1 MTENTKGE
9 IKMPQSPIPVAVLG
23 ATGSVGQRFISLLEN
38 HPWFKVV
45 ALAASD
51 RSAGQKYSQATRWIL
66 DTPMP
71 DYAKDMVI
79 VPANTD
85 AVQAKIV
92 FSALH
97 TEIAN
102 ELEPQF
108 AKAGSA
114 VCSNASS
121 YRRGED
127 VPLLLPEINA
137 DHIQLVKTQRA
148 NKGWSGCIVTNPNC
162 TSTGLTIALKV
173 LDNEFGV
180 KKVFATSLQAL
191 SGAGYPGVSS
201 LDIIDNIIPNVG
213 NGGEEE
219 KVEWEP
225 RKMLGKYIEELEPQS
240 SAAGTPRARIELA
253 DMRFSVHT
261 NRVAVIDGHTI
272 CASVELANQTDHE
285 TAEAVLQNYAA
296 PESARELPSSP
307 RPVIEVRSEA
317 DRPQPRLDRLTGKGM
332 TTVVGRLRRDPIFDL
347 KFVVLSH
354 NTIRG
359 AAGASIY
366 NAELLVSEN
375 LL

>member
-1 MTENTKGE
+1 MSSS
-9 IKMPQSPIPVAVLG
+9 QIPVAVLG
-23 ATGSVGQRFISLLEN
+23 ATGSVGQRFISLLER

-51 RSAGQKYSQATRWIL
+51 RSVGQTYSQAARWVL

-71 DYAKDMVI
+71 DYARNMVV
-79 VPANTD
+79 VPATTE
-85 AVQAKIV
+85 AVQARIV

-97 TEIAN
+97 SEVAN
-102 ELEPQF
+102 TLEPEF
-108 AKAGSA
+108 AKAGAA

-137 DHIQLVKTQRA
+137 DHIQLIKHQRQQ
-148 NKGWSGCIVTNPNC
+148 KGWDGCIITNPNC
-162 TSTGLTIALKV
+162 TSTGLTIALKA
-173 LDNEFGV
+173 LDNAFGV
-180 KKVFATSLQAL
+180 KKVLAVSLQAL

-201 LDIIDNIIPNVG
+201 LDIMDNVIPNVA

-225 RKMLGKYIEELEPQS
+225 RKMLGRFNDNK
-240 SAAGTPRARIELA
+240 IELA
-253 DMRFSVHT
+253 DILFSAHT
-261 NRVAVIDGHTI
+261 NRVAVIDGHTV
-272 CASVELANQTDHE
+272 CASVQLSNSVEPEVAIQALRDF
-285 TAEAVLQNYAA
+285 TAH
-296 PESARELPSSP
+296 PSARELPSTP
-307 RPVIEVRSEA
+307 RPVIEVRQEA
-317 DRPQPRLDRLTGKGM
+317 DRPQPRLDRLTGNGM
-332 TTVVGRLRRDPIFDL
+332 TTVVGRVRRDPILDL

-366 NAELLVSEN
+366 NAELLVNEN

>member
-1 MTENTKGE
+1 MS
-9 IKMPQSPIPVAVLG
+9 QSQIPVAVLG
-23 ATGSVGQRFISLLEN
+23 ATGSVGQRFVSLLDN

-51 RSAGQKYSQATRWIL
+51 KSAGQKYASATRWVL

-71 DYAKDMVI
+71 DYAKNMVI
-79 VPANTD
+79 VPASTD
-85 AVQAKIV
+85 AVQARIV

-97 TEIAN
+97 TEVAN
-102 ELEPQF
+102 ELEPAF
-108 AKAGSA
+108 AKAGAA

-127 VPLLLPEINA
+127 VPLLLPEVNSE
-137 DHIQLVKTQRA
+137 HIQLVKQQRK

-173 LDNEFGV
+173 LDNQFGV

-191 SGAGYPGVSS
+191 SGAGYPGVPS
-201 LDIIDNIIPNVG
+201 LDIMDNIIPNVG

-225 RKMLGKYIEELEPQS
+225 RKMLGKFS
-240 SAAGTPRARIELA
+240 NGRIDLA
-253 DMRFSVHT
+253 DMVFSVHT
-261 NRVAVIDGHTI
+261 NRVAVIDGHTV
-272 CASVELANQTDHE
+272 CASVQLEKS
-285 TAEAVLQNYAA
+285 AEPAMAIQAMRDYAA
-296 PESARELPSSP
+296 PPSARDLPSSP
-307 RPVIEVRSEA
+307 RPVIEVRDEA
-317 DRPQPRLDRLTGKGM
+317 DRPQPRLDRMTGKGM
-332 TTVVGRLRRDPIFDL
+332 TTVVGRVRRDPIFDL

-366 NAELLVSEN
+366 NAELLVKEN

>member
-1 MTENTKGE
+1 
-9 IKMPQSPIPVAVLG
+9 
-23 ATGSVGQRFISLLEN
+23 LLEN

-66 DTPMP
+66 DIPMP

-79 VPANTD
+79 VPASIE

-97 TEIAN
+97 SDVAK

-108 AKAGSA
+108 AKAGVA

-121 YRRGED
+121 FRQAED
-127 VPLLLPEINA
+127 VPLLLPEVNA
-137 DHIQLVKTQRA
+137 NHIHLVKEQRK
-148 NKGWSGCIVTNPNC
+148 NKNWSGCIITNPNC
-162 TSTGLTIALKV
+162 TSTGLTVALKA
-173 LDNEFGV
+173 LDDAFGV
-180 KKVFATSLQAL
+180 KKVFAVSLQAL

-201 LDIIDNIIPNVG
+201 LDIMDNIIPNVG

-219 KVEWEP
+219 KVETEP
-225 RKMLGKYIEELEPQS
+225 RKMLGKLMLPSLS
-240 SAAGTPRARIELA
+240 SAAGTPPKAHIEFA
-253 DMRFSVHT
+253 DIKFSAHT
-261 NRVAVIDGHTI
+261 NRVAVIDGHTV
-272 CASVELANQTDHE
+272 CASVELSSPPSDIQIVSDI
-285 TAEAVLQNYAA
+285 LQNYSA
-296 PESARELPSSP
+296 PESAKNLPSSP
-307 RPVIEVRSEA
+307 RPVISVREEA

-332 TTVVGRLRRDPIFDL
+332 TTIVGRLRRDPILDF

-359 AAGASIY
+359 AAGGSIY
-366 NAELLVSEN
+366 NAELLVNEG

>member
-1 MTENTKGE
+1 MSSS
-9 IKMPQSPIPVAVLG
+9 QIPVAVLG
-23 ATGSVGQRFISLLEN
+23 ATGSVGQRFMSLLDN

-51 RSAGQKYSQATRWIL
+51 RSVGQKYSTAARWVL
-66 DTPMP
+66 DSPMP
-71 DYAKDMVI
+71 IYARDMIV
-79 VPANTD
+79 VPATID

-97 TEIAN
+97 SDVAN
-102 ELEPQF
+102 DLEPQF
-108 AKAGSA
+108 AQAGVA

-137 DHIQLVKTQRA
+137 DHIHLIKEQR
-148 NKGWSGCIVTNPNC
+148 KKRGWSGAILTNPNC
-162 TSTGLTIALKV
+162 TSTGLAIALKA
-173 LDNEFGV
+173 LDNAFGV
-180 KKVFATSLQAL
+180 KKVFAVSMQAL
-191 SGAGYPGVSS
+191 SGAGYPGVPS
-201 LDIIDNIIPNVG
+201 LDIMDNVIPNVA
-213 NGGEEE
+213 NGGEED

-225 RKMLGKYIEELEPQS
+225 RKMLGKLNGDKID
-240 SAAGTPRARIELA
+240 LA
-253 DMRFSVHT
+253 DIIFSAHA
-261 NRVAVIDGHTI
+261 NRVAVTDGHTV
-272 CASVELANQTDHE
+272 CASVELAGPADPE
-285 TAEAVLQNYAA
+285 TAEAILREYCA
-296 PESARELPSSP
+296 PASARELPSAP
-307 RPVIEVRSEA
+307 RPVIDIRNEA

-332 TTVVGRLRRDPIFDL
+332 TTVVGRVRRDPILDL

-359 AAGASIY
+359 AAGGSVY

>member
-1 MTENTKGE
+1 MSSS
-9 IKMPQSPIPVAVLG
+9 QIPVAVLG
-23 ATGSVGQRFISLLEN
+23 ATGSVGQRFISLLDN

-51 RSAGQKYSQATRWIL
+51 RSVGQKYSQTARWVL

-71 DYAKDMVI
+71 GYAKDMIV
-79 VPANTD
+79 VPANTND
-85 AVQAKIV
+85 VQAKIV

-137 DHIQLVKTQRA
+137 EHIHLIKHQRK
-148 NKGWSGCIVTNPNC
+148 NKNWSGCIVTNPNC
-162 TSTGLTIALKV
+162 TSTGLTIALKA
-173 LDNEFGV
+173 LDDAFGV
-180 KKVFATSLQAL
+180 KKVFAVSLQAL
-191 SGAGYPGVSS
+191 SGAGYPGVPS
-201 LDIIDNIIPNVG
+201 LDIMDNVIPNVG
-213 NGGEEE
+213 NGSEEE

-225 RKMLGKYIEELEPQS
+225 CKMLGKLNDNKID
-240 SAAGTPRARIELA
+240 LA
-253 DMRFSVHT
+253 DIKFSAHT
-261 NRVAVIDGHTI
+261 NRVAVIDGHTV
-272 CASVELANQTDHE
+272 CASVELE
-285 TAEAVLQNYAA
+285 KSVE
-296 PESARELPSSP
+296 PEVAIQALRDYVSPLPARELPSSP
-307 RPVIEVRSEA
+307 RPVIEVRNEA

-332 TTVVGRLRRDPIFDL
+332 TTVVGRLRRDPILDL

-359 AAGASIY
+359 AAGGSIY
-366 NAELLVSEN
+366 NAELLVNEG

>member
-1 MTENTKGE
+1 MSLS
-9 IKMPQSPIPVAVLG
+9 QIPVAVLG
-23 ATGSVGQRFISLLEN
+23 ATGSVGQRFVSLLDN

-51 RSAGQKYSQATRWIL
+51 RSAGQKYSQATRWVL
-66 DTPMP
+66 DVPMP

-85 AVQAKIV
+85 TVQAQIA

-97 TEIAN
+97 TEVAN

-108 AKAGSA
+108 AQAGSA

-121 YRRGED
+121 YRRAED

-137 DHIQLVKTQRA
+137 DHIHLIKEQRK

-173 LDNEFGV
+173 LDQEFGV
-180 KKVFATSLQAL
+180 KRVFATSLQAL

-201 LDIIDNIIPNVG
+201 LDIMDNVIPNVG

-225 RKMLGKYIEELEPQS
+225 RKMLGKLNGDKIEP
-240 SAAGTPRARIELA
+240 A
-253 DMRFSVHT
+253 DMKFSVHT
-261 NRVAVIDGHTI
+261 NRVAVIDGHTV
-272 CASVELANQTDHE
+272 CASVELENSVE
-285 TAEAVLQNYAA
+285 PEIAVQALREYVA
-296 PESARELPSSP
+296 PLSARELPSSP
-307 RPVIEVRSEA
+307 RPVIEVRDEA

-332 TTVVGRLRRDPIFDL
+332 TTVVGRVRRDPIFDL

-366 NAELLVSEN
+366 NAELLLNEGLV
-375 LL
+375 

>member
-1 MTENTKGE
+1 M
-9 IKMPQSPIPVAVLG
+9 SPSKIPVAVLG
-23 ATGSVGQRFISLLEN
+23 ATGSVGQRFMSLLDN
-38 HPWFKVV
+38 HPWFEVV

-51 RSAGQKYSQATRWIL
+51 RSAGQKYSKAARWVL

-71 DYAKDMVI
+71 EYARDMIV
-79 VPANTD
+79 VPATTD

-97 TEIAN
+97 TEVAN
-102 ELEPQF
+102 EVEPLF

-137 DHIQLVKTQRA
+137 DHIQLIKDQRK
-148 NKGWSGCIVTNPNC
+148 NKGWSGCIITNPNC
-162 TSTGLTIALKV
+162 TSTGLTIALKA
-173 LDNEFGV
+173 LDDTFGV
-180 KKVFATSLQAL
+180 KKVFAVSLQAL
-191 SGAGYPGVSS
+191 SGAGYPGISS
-201 LDIIDNIIPNVG
+201 LDIMDNVIPNVG

-225 RKMLGKYIEELEPQS
+225 RKMLGKFNKEKID
-240 SAAGTPRARIELA
+240 LA
-253 DMRFSVHT
+253 DIKFSAHT
-261 NRVAVIDGHTI
+261 NRVAVIDGHTV
-272 CASVELANQTDHE
+272 CASVELATQADPKD
-285 TAEAVLQNYAA
+285 AEAVLRAYVG

-307 RPVIEVRSEA
+307 RPVIEVRDEA
-317 DRPQPRLDRLTGKGM
+317 DRPQPRLDRMNGKGM
-332 TTVVGRLRRDPIFDL
+332 TTVVGRVRKDPILDL

-366 NAELLVSEN
+366 NAELLVNEN

>member
-1 MTENTKGE
+1 MSSS
-9 IKMPQSPIPVAVLG
+9 QIPVAVLG
-23 ATGSVGQRFISLLEN
+23 ATGSVGQRFVSLLDQ

-51 RSAGQKYSQATRWIL
+51 RSAGQKYSLATRWIL

-79 VPANTD
+79 VPAD
-85 AVQAKIV
+85 IESVKAKIV

-102 ELEPQF
+102 ELELQF
-108 AKAGSA
+108 AIAGMA

-121 YRRGED
+121 HRRGED

-137 DHIQLVKTQRA
+137 DHIHLVKTQRR
-148 NKGWSGCIVTNPNC
+148 NKGWSGCILTNPNC
-162 TSTGLTIALKV
+162 TSTGLTIALKA
-173 LDNEFGV
+173 LDDAFGV
-180 KKVFATSLQAL
+180 KGVFAVSLQAL
-191 SGAGYPGVSS
+191 SGAGYPGVPS
-201 LDIIDNIIPNVG
+201 LDIMDNIIPNVA

-225 RKMLGKYIEELEPQS
+225 RKMLGRFIEREAP
-240 SAAGTPRARIELA
+240 GTRIELA
-253 DMRFSVHT
+253 DIRFSVHT
-261 NRVAVIDGHTI
+261 NRVPVIDGHTV
-272 CASVELANQTDHE
+272 CASVELARPADPE
-285 TAEAVLQNYAA
+285 AAEAILRAYAA

-307 RPVIEVRSEA
+307 RPVIEVRDEP
-317 DRPQPRLDRLTGKGM
+317 DRPQPRLDRFTGKGM
-332 TTVVGRLRRDPIFDL
+332 TTVVGRVRRDPILDL

-359 AAGASIY
+359 AAGGSIY
-366 NAELLVSEN
+366 NAELLVREN

>member
-1 MTENTKGE
+1 MSK
-9 IKMPQSPIPVAVLG
+9 IPVAILG
-23 ATGSVGQRFISLLEN
+23 ATGSVGQRFVSLLEN
-38 HPWFKVV
+38 HPWFNVV

-51 RSAGQKYSQATRWIL
+51 RSARQKYSQATRWVL
-66 DTPMP
+66 DSPMP
-71 DYAKDMVI
+71 EYAKDMVI
-79 VPANTD
+79 VPANTN

-97 TEIAN
+97 TEIAT

-108 AKAGSA
+108 AKAGMA

-137 DHIQLVKTQRA
+137 EHIHLVKHQRQ
-148 NKGWSGCIVTNPNC
+148 NKNWSGCIITNPNC
-162 TSTGLTIALKV
+162 TSTGLTIALKA
-173 LDNEFGV
+173 LDNTFGV
-180 KKVFATSLQAL
+180 KKVFAVSLQAL
-191 SGAGYPGVSS
+191 SGAGYPGVPS
-201 LDIIDNIIPNVG
+201 LDIMDNIIPNVG

-225 RKMLGKYIEELEPQS
+225 RKMLGKLNNNKID
-240 SAAGTPRARIELA
+240 LA
-253 DMRFSVHT
+253 DIKFSAHT
-261 NRVAVIDGHTI
+261 NRVAVIDGHTV
-272 CASVELANQTDHE
+272 CASVEFNSPPSDVQ
-285 TAEAVLQNYAA
+285 AVSEILQNYSA
-296 PESARELPSSP
+296 PESAKNLPSSP
-307 RPVIEVRSEA
+307 RPVISIREEA
-317 DRPQPRLDRLTGKGM
+317 DRPQPRLDRLTGNGM
-332 TTVVGRLRRDPIFDL
+332 STVIGRVRKDPILDI

-366 NAELLVSEN
+366 NAELLVNEG

>member
-1 MTENTKGE
+1 MTNSK
-9 IKMPQSPIPVAVLG
+9 IPVAVLG
-23 ATGSVGQRFISLLEN
+23 ATGSVGQRFISLLDD

-51 RSAGQKYSQATRWIL
+51 RSAGQVYSKAARWVL
-66 DTPMP
+66 DEPMP
-71 DYAKDMVI
+71 EYAREMVI
-79 VPANTD
+79 VPANTE

-108 AKAGSA
+108 AQAGAA

-137 DHIQLVKTQRA
+137 DHVGLVKEQRR
-148 NKGWSGCIVTNPNC
+148 NRGWRGCIVTNPNC
-162 TSTGLTIALKV
+162 TSTGLTIALKA
-173 LDNEFGV
+173 LDHAFGV
-180 KKVFATSLQAL
+180 KKVFAVSLQAL

-201 LDIIDNIIPNVG
+201 LDILDNVIPNVA

-225 RKMLGKYIEELEPQS
+225 RKMLGKFL
-240 SAAGTPRARIELA
+240 GGKIELA
-253 DMRFSVHT
+253 DIQFSVHT
-261 NRVAVIDGHTI
+261 NRVAVIDGHTV
-272 CASVELANQTDHE
+272 CASVKLEQAVKPE
-285 TAEAVLQNYAA
+285 EAIHALRGFQAHAA
-296 PESARELPSSP
+296 ARELPSAP
-307 RPVIEVRSEA
+307 RPVIEVREEA
-317 DRPQPRLDRLTGKGM
+317 DRPQPRLDRMAGKGM
-332 TTVVGRLRRDPIFDL
+332 RTVVGRVRTDPILDL

-359 AAGASIY
+359 AAGASIL
-366 NAELLVSEN
+366 NAELLVREG
-375 LL
+375 LI

>member
-1 MTENTKGE
+1 MSSS
-9 IKMPQSPIPVAVLG
+9 QIPVAVLG
-23 ATGSVGQRFISLLEN
+23 ATGSVGQRFMSLLDN

-51 RSAGQKYSQATRWIL
+51 RSVGQKYSSAARWVL
-66 DTPMP
+66 DTLMP
-71 DYAKDMVI
+71 EYARDMIV
-79 VPANTD
+79 VPATTD

-97 TEIAN
+97 SDVAKD
-102 ELEPQF
+102 LEPQF
-108 AKAGSA
+108 AQAGVA

-137 DHIQLVKTQRA
+137 DHIHLIKEQRR
-148 NKGWSGCIVTNPNC
+148 KRGWSGAILTNPNC
-162 TSTGLTIALKV
+162 TSTGLSIALKA
-173 LDNEFGV
+173 LDDAIGV
-180 KKVFATSLQAL
+180 RKVFAVSMQAL

-201 LDIIDNIIPNVG
+201 LDIMDNVIPNVA
-213 NGGEEE
+213 NGGEED

-225 RKMLGKYIEELEPQS
+225 RKMLGKLNGDKID
-240 SAAGTPRARIELA
+240 LA
-253 DMRFSVHT
+253 DIRFSVHA
-261 NRVAVIDGHTI
+261 NRVAVTDGHTV
-272 CASVELANQTDHE
+272 CTSVELAEQADPE
-285 TAEAVLQNYAA
+285 AAEAILREYRA
-296 PESARELPSSP
+296 PASARELPSAP
-307 RPVIEVRSEA
+307 RPVIEIRNEA

-332 TTVVGRLRRDPIFDL
+332 TTVVGRVRRDPILDL

-359 AAGASIY
+359 AAGGSIY
-366 NAELLVSEN
+366 NAELLVNEG